1 MTKANT
7 QVFSYYSIIACY
19 LIAAAVALAYAV
31 ASWQFSTALVVGVI
45 IAAAIT
51 TIDGECC

>member
-31 ASWQFSTALVVGVI
+31 AS
-45 IAAAIT
+45 
-51 TIDGECC
+51 